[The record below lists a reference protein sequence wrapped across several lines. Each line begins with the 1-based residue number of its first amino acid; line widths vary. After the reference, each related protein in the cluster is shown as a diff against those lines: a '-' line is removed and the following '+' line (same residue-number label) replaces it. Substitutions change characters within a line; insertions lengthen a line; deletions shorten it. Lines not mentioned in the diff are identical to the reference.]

1 MCKNVDILNGK
12 EYNEQ
17 HIADGWEIEL
27 IEKRIFMW
35 TSPLMAIT
43 VFMLLYAVGKVI
55 SKKTKGILVEALFLS
70 AVYII
75 GFLSGIVPVDALTN
89 TGIPAMMSAFGTMLL
104 VTNLGTMIE
113 LRRFLK
119 EWKTVLICFAG
130 FAVVGLTFCT
140 VGIIVFNRYYALCAL
155 PPVAGGVV
163 AASLVNDA
171 AEAAGQTDYGAFA
184 ALVCS
189 LQTFVAV
196 PVASFLLHRYCDQQ
210 VCSKSYLKAATS
222 NGHGSFPDFHVI
234 KKWPDEWNDGSMMV
248 ARLMIVALLGT
259 WISRLTGGA
268 LPTAV
273 AVLLLGIVFTELG
286 FLEPQ
291 TLSRAGYFN
300 LLIMGL
306 VMSLPNSFRNLT
318 VESFG
323 AMLPAVLFFLVLGA
337 ASLIVGGVVVGK
349 LLNVDWK
356 LAAASALAAMYGYP
370 LTEIIPRA
378 VVGSYDLPAEDSEKL
393 LEQMMPPLIIAGF
406 TTVTIASVALAG
418 FVAPI
423 IFQ

>member
-1 MCKNVDILNGK
+1 
-12 EYNEQ
+12 
-17 HIADGWEIEL
+17 
-27 IEKRIFMW
+27 
-35 TSPLMAIT
+35 
-43 VFMLLYAVGKVI
+43 
-55 SKKTKGILVEALFLS
+55 
-70 AVYII
+70 
-75 GFLSGIVPVDALTN
+75 
-89 TGIPAMMSAFGTMLL
+89 
-104 VTNLGTMIE
+104 
-113 LRRFLK
+113 
-119 EWKTVLICFAG
+119 
-130 FAVVGLTFCT
+130 
-140 VGIIVFNRYYALCAL
+140 
-155 PPVAGGVV
+155 
-163 AASLVNDA
+163 
-171 AEAAGQTDYGAFA
+171 
-184 ALVCS
+184 
-189 LQTFVAV
+189 
-196 PVASFLLHRYCDQQ
+196 
-210 VCSKSYLKAATS
+210 
-222 NGHGSFPDFHVI
+222 
-234 KKWPDEWNDGSMMV
+234 MMV

-378 VVGSYDLPAEDSEKL
+378 VVGSYDLPTEDSEKL
-393 LEQMMPPLIIAGF
+393 LEQVMPPLIIAGF